1 MFMMDTKNYFEFC
14 YLPHLVQFPQKV
26 THHIIH
32 IFCCLFKI
40 LFCSCLNDPDGKSY
54 DIYKLLQ
61 KKNLHKSPSKP
72 KCLLIYVVKH
82 LALYT

>member
-40 LFCSCLNDPDGKSY
+40 LFCSCLNDPDKSY

-61 KKNLHKSPSKP
+61 KKKS
-72 KCLLIYVVKH
+72 
-82 LALYT
+82 A